1 MTGRVIWSLTIAC
14 AGLVLTTQD
23 LDAQTSRALPPT
35 LAIVEFEAKPGGS
48 ILPPPHLGKTLADL
62 LMDRLV
68 ASGAYR
74 VVDARWLPPVVD
86 GPAGHDS
93 LHALR
98 AQLQAAG
105 VDYVVLG
112 SMTRFTTEDRRRV
125 YGGAV
130 IIPALAAVR
139 KNRFELAVGITVR
152 MVDVRSG
159 EVATTATAQ
168 STSERRKLGVGGAAF
183 FAHGGGG
190 GFSSSNGNSRDA
202 MLDEA
207 VRKAVVTAAQGLVNA
222 APRLARN

>member
-1 MTGRVIWSLTIAC
+1 MTGRTIGSLGIAC
-14 AGLVLTTQD
+14 MVLTLTTQPGR
-23 LDAQTSRALPPT
+23 AQATRSVPPT

-48 ILPPPHLGKTLADL
+48 LLPPPHLGKTLADL

-74 VVDARWLPPVVD
+74 VVDARWLPPVAG
-86 GPAGHDS
+86 GPMAHDS
-93 LHALR
+93 LQALR
-98 AQLQAAG
+98 TQLQSAG
-105 VDYVVLG
+105 VDYVVIG
-112 SMTRFTTEDRRRV
+112 SMTRFSTEDRGRT

-130 IIPALAAVR
+130 IVPVLGALHKKRV
-139 KNRFELAVGITVR
+139 ELAVAITVR

-159 EVATTATAQ
+159 EIATTATAQ
-168 STSERRKLGVGGAAF
+168 STSQRKKLALGGAAF
-183 FAHGGGG
+183 FASGGGG

-207 VRKAVVTAAQGLVNA
+207 IRKAVVTAAQGLVNA